1 MIDKLI
7 ERHGRALPLVAARL
21 VAAAALDR
29 RESRGAH
36 FRADYPETMVM
47 ARRTFTVLD
56 AAPVAAIPAE

>member
-1 MIDKLI
+1 M
-7 ERHGRALPLVAARL
+7 

-36 FRADYPETMVM
+36 YRADYPEIAVM

-56 AAPVAAIPAE
+56 ASVAAAIPAE